1 MHTAE
6 RPGPTGLWHAA
17 TRLLGGVLGL
27 LHTRLDLL
35 VLELEEEK
43 ERLKQTLLLA
53 VAGMFCLSFS
63 LLLLTLFVVV
73 AFWDSH
79 RLIALGSLTLL
90 YFVLGVAALMAVRA
104 KARGRPRPFAATL
117 EEISKDRERLSALP

>member
-1 MHTAE
+1 MHAAE
-6 RPGPTGLWHAA
+6 RPGAPGLWQGA

-35 VLELEEEK
+35 VVELEEEK
-43 ERLKQTLLLA
+43 ERLKQAVLLA
-53 VAGMFCLSFS
+53 VAGMFCLSFA

-79 RLIALGSLTLL
+79 RLIALGGLTLL
-90 YFVLGVAALMAVRA
+90 YFLMGVAALLVLRA
-104 KARGRPRPFAATL
+104 KARARPRPFSATL
-117 EEISKDRERLSALP
+117 DEISKDRERLTAVS